1 MRLKV
6 LQILEATGGGTAR
19 HVVDLCHGL
28 VLRGVE
34 VHLAYSPLR
43 MDNIL
48 AQALPELEKAGVRC
62 LEVPMRRAPHPSD
75 FIAVF
80 ALYRYLRSHGPFTHI
95 HGHSSKA
102 GALARILGLFG
113 GPKVIYTPHAFYT
126 HSLGVG
132 KNLRWIYGII
142 ERALSFSTDALIAV
156 SDYEAKEAF
165 RLGYSRIKT
174 VRIPNGVS
182 LNVESAE
189 EKQQIRRKWNLECD
203 AIVIG
208 FVGRLT
214 SQKSPHVLLEA
225 FSRVTTQHP
234 KALLVMIGDGPLKSW
249 LREKVLELGIENR
262 VVWQGFID
270 GRWAMRGFDIFALP
284 SEYEGFPYVLLEAM
298 AEGLPIV
305 ATCVG
310 GADQAIVDGENG
322 FVVPVGDVMAFAGA
336 LDRLLS
342 DEALRLSMGAQSRLR
357 VKEFSVEKMVD
368 ATLALYRELA
378 GR

>member
-48 AQALPELEKAGVRC
+48 ALALPELEKAGVRC
-62 LEVPMRRAPHPSD
+62 LEVPMRRTPHPSD
-75 FIAVF
+75 LRALFILNKYVRAF
-80 ALYRYLRSHGPFTHI
+80 GHFDII
-95 HGHSSKA
+95 HGQSAKG
-102 GALARILGLFG
+102 GALARLLGMLTQGKIVYSPHGFVSFYPTNSGLLGRFYAFMESVLAPLTDAIVVVSKWQINEAAIL
-113 GPKVIYTPHAFYT
+113 HYT
-126 HSLGVG
+126 H
-132 KNLRWIYGII
+132 NQI
-142 ERALSFSTDALIAV
+142 
-156 SDYEAKEAF
+156 
-165 RLGYSRIKT
+165 RL
-174 VRIPNGVS
+174 IPNG
-182 LNVESAE
+182 LDLHNDNVCSRLEV
-189 EKQQIRRKWNLECD
+189 RKNLHIGLEQ
-203 AIVIG
+203 VTIG
-208 FVGRLT
+208 FVGRLAIP
-214 SQKSPHVLLEA
+214 KSPLMLLEA
-225 FSRVTTQHP
+225 FAQVAHNHP
-234 KALLVMIGDGPLKSW
+234 QARLVIVGDGPL
-249 LREKVLELGIENR
+249 RTELEARVNALGLADR
-262 VVWQGFID
+262 VFLPGFID

-322 FVVPVGDVMAFAGA
+322 FVVPVGDVIAFAGA